1 MMIDNNDIDSLL
13 FDMDGTLWDATGS
26 YAAVWNRCF
35 ADCGID
41 IRLTGAD
48 LVPYMGKPIEVIVEG
63 ITSGRVPAAFSR
75 DAFVAALGEAEEE
88 MMPQLGGTL
97 YPGVYRGLEEL
108 SRHYR
113 LFMISNCGRNGL
125 RNFMQFTHTWHLFT
139 DSVTYGERPVP
150 KGVNMRYLIEK
161 YRLAGAVYVG
171 DTQGDCDETHRAGIP
186 FAYMQY
192 GFGSCLDYDMA
203 FGSFA
208 DFTQYFLKLIKHEK
222 L

>member
-41 IRLTGAD
+41 ICLTGAD

-125 RNFMQFTHTWHLFT
+125 RNFMQFTHTGHLFT

-161 YRLAGAVYVG
+161 YRLAGRCMWV
-171 DTQGDCDETHRAGIP
+171 TRRAIVTRLTER
-186 FAYMQY
+186 AYLLHICNM
-192 GFGSCLDYDMA
+192 GLARAWTMTWPLAALPTSLSIF
-203 FGSFA
+203 
-208 DFTQYFLKLIKHEK
+208 
-222 L
+222 